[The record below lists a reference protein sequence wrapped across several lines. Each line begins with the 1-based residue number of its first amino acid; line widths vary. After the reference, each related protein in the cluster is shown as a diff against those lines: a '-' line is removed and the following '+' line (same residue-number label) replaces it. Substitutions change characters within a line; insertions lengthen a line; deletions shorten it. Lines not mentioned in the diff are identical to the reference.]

1 MILITG
7 ATGFVG
13 RALLRRLIEEERAVA
28 CLLRPSSRERRL
40 PQGTMRIATGTLQ
53 DMPALRVAMQD
64 VDTVIHLVGTAR
76 GQDGYTAEWLNQQ
89 GTVNVVEA
97 ALDAGAQH
105 IIYLSHMHANPNSA
119 YPLLRSKGAAE
130 EAIRASGLVYTILRS
145 SLIFGPQDSFTTVL
159 AMLIK
164 AMPLVFPVPGDGK
177 TRFQPIY
184 VNDVARCLAGCLDA
198 YHLQDTTLPIGGPQ
212 HLAYDEILSTVMAT
226 LGVRRLRVHLRL
238 PAMRTLVHLGERL
251 FPNPP
256 FNREQLDLFSIN
268 NTTDLGNVPR
278 NFNFEPLRFTENL
291 DYLRRKGWRRAFL
304 KYVYQKQKQLGGVSN
319 EL

>member
-1 MILITG
+1 
-7 ATGFVG
+7 
-13 RALLRRLIEEERAVA
+13 
-28 CLLRPSSRERRL
+28 
-40 PQGTMRIATGTLQ
+40 
-53 DMPALRVAMQD
+53 MPALRVAMQD

-76 GQDGYTAEWLNQQ
+76 GQDGYTAEWLNEQ

-105 IIYLSHMHANPNSA
+105 IIYLSHIRANPNSA

-130 EAIRASGLVYTILRS
+130 EAIRASGLVHTILRS
-145 SLIFGPQDSFTTVL
+145 SLIFGPRDSFTTVL

-177 TRFQPIY
+177 TRFQPIH

-198 YHLQDTTLPIGGPQ
+198 YHLQNATLPIGGPQ
-212 HLAYDEILSTVMAT
+212 HLAYDEILSAVMAT

-238 PAMRTLVHLGERL
+238 PTTRTLVRLGERL

-256 FNREQLDLFSIN
+256 FSCEQLDLFSIN

-291 DYLRRKGWRRAFL
+291 EYLRRKGWRRAFL
-304 KYVYQKQKQLGGVSN
+304 RYVYQKQEQFSD